1 MLVVSFVEEKPP
13 EMSMATLSLATPK
26 LPMKI
31 IVAMDTSLG
40 IGKNGEVPWYLAGDL
55 CRFRRLTTT
64 TEDPAKQNAV
74 LMGRRVWESIPE
86 GKRPLNKRL
95 NVVLSTTMAEPE
107 DGSYLVA
114 RSFQG
119 ALDMLNGMSD
129 KIETIWNIG
138 GYRVYEE
145 GLKSP
150 QLYQM
155 ALTFVDGDFGADVVF
170 PHVDMEKFVKLE
182 NGEDDLINVE
192 RGIRY
197 RFETFQSL
205 HYVG

>member
-1 MLVVSFVEEKPP
+1 M
-13 EMSMATLSLATPK
+13 ATPK

-95 NVVLSTTMAEPE
+95 NVVLSTTVSALNF

-150 QLYQM
+150 QLYQVGLNSPVIFTSSVSSER
-155 ALTFVDGDFGADVVF
+155 AKQLKAPRFCNWWSARRESEQLRGLDG
-170 PHVDMEKFVKLE
+170 KFSFS
-182 NGEDDLINVE
+182 N
-192 RGIRY
+192 Y
-197 RFETFQSL
+197 RFFTN
-205 HYVG
+205 